1 MRDRDS
7 ERNDAVIDTKL
18 LVSVVLLEIA
28 YLIEPCPMRYEPER
42 RAYFHPE
49 VSLRRGICG

>member
-28 YLIEPCPMRYEPER
+28 CWR
-42 RAYFHPE
+42 
-49 VSLRRGICG
+49 

>member
-28 YLIEPCPMRYEPER
+28 YLIARTQILQNNAFR
-42 RAYFHPE
+42 NL
-49 VSLRRGICG
+49 SIIDKLR